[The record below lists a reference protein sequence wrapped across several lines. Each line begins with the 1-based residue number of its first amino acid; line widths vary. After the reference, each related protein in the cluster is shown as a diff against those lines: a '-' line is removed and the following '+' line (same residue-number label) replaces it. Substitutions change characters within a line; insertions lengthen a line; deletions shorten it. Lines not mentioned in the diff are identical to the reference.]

1 MSVFQ
6 FNPLFPEATDEQ
18 KMEQVRLWRDVQLAA
33 TDWTQ
38 VADAPVDASAWA
50 VYRQE
55 LRDLPATIDI
65 ADPVLPDPP
74 GGE

>member
-1 MSVFQ
+1 MM
-6 FNPLFPEATDEQ
+6 TT
-18 KMEQVRLWRDVQLAA
+18 QLTLTPYAIN
-33 TDWTQ
+33 
-38 VADAPVDASAWA
+38 ADAPVDVAAWA
-50 VYRQE
+50 VHRQA

>member
-1 MSVFQ
+1 MSMFQ

-18 KMEQVRLWRDVQLAA
+18 KMEQVRNWRDVQLAA

-38 VADAPVDASAWA
+38 VADAPIDASAWA
-50 VYRQE
+50 AYRQA

-65 ADPVLPDPP
+65 SNPVLPDPP
-74 GGE
+74 GA